1 MEQTAFSKMLDE
13 SLETLNFKVGSLIS
27 GVIVDLTDDWVV
39 VHVGLKSE
47 PIVARNEFL
56 ADEADK
62 KLEIGD
68 EVKVTL
74 EAIEDGHGSTR
85 VSRLRAMHDESW
97 GKLEESLNAGTIIKG
112 YITGKVRGGMTV
124 EVGGVRAFLPGSLVD
139 TRPLESF
146 DHLEKSF
153 QEFKVIKLD
162 KDKSNVVLSRKA
174 VQEDINSEE
183 REKIFATIQEGSQI
197 SGIIKNLTDY
207 GAFVDLGGIDG
218 LLHITD
224 ITWKRIN
231 HPSEVLKVGEE
242 LELKVTKFDKEKSRI
257 SLGLKQLSE
266 DPWENIKD
274 TYPINSINK
283 AKVSSLTDYG
293 FFAEL
298 DSNTEG
304 LVHVSEIDWTNKNI
318 HPSKVV
324 SVGDEVEVM
333 VLEIDIEKRRISLGM
348 KQCIENP
355 WLVFSDNHSLGDK
368 VKGEVSS
375 LTDFGMFVSLDGN
388 IDGLIHLS
396 DLSWTENEE
405 EAAQNYKK
413 GQEIETVILAM
424 DGHKER
430 ISLGIKQLTE
440 DFFESFAN
448 ANPKGTKVT
457 AEIKELGDEFVSLT
471 IGSDVPAILKAKEF
485 KDQNPDLGSSVEALI
500 TSIDKKER
508 VINLSIRALEKSE
521 EKDLL
526 KENVEKNKEIEA
538 SSKTSIGDL
547 IKDELKESSEE
558 KEEKDEEV

>member
-1 MEQTAFSKMLDE
+1 MEQTNFSKMLDE
-13 SLETLNFKVGSLIS
+13 NLDTLNFEVGSLIS

-47 PIVARNEFL
+47 PIIARNEFL

-97 GKLEESLNAGTIIKG
+97 SKLEESLNSGTIIKG

-139 TRPLESF
+139 TRPLENF

-162 KDKSNVVLSRKA
+162 KEKSNVVLSRKA

-197 SGIIKNLTDY
+197 SGVIKNLTDY

-231 HPSEVLKVGEE
+231 HPSEILRVGEE

-324 SVGDEVEVM
+324 SIGDEVDVM
-333 VLEIDIEKRRISLGM
+333 VLEVDVEKRRISLGM
-348 KQCIENP
+348 KQCFENP
-355 WLVFSDNHSLGDK
+355 WLIFADNHSLGDK
-368 VKGEVSS
+368 VEGEVSS
-375 LTDFGMFVSLDGN
+375 LTDFGMFVGLDGG

-396 DLSWTENEE
+396 DLSWTEKED
-405 EAAQNYKK
+405 EAAKNYKK
-413 GQEIETVILAM
+413 GQKVEAVILAM
-424 DGHKER
+424 DAHKER

-440 DFFESFAN
+440 DHFETFAKD
-448 ANPKGTKVT
+448 NPKGTKLVAKVASIEEDSINLT
-457 AEIKELGDEFVSLT
+457 VGSNIPAVLKLKEVKDNIPEVGTEI
-471 IGSDVPAILKAKEF
+471 
-485 KDQNPDLGSSVEALI
+485 EALV
-500 TSIDKKER
+500 TSIGRKDR
-508 VINLSIRALEKSE
+508 LINLSIRAMEKAEEKSI
-521 EKDLL
+521 L
-526 KENVEKNKEIEA
+526 KENSEKNKQIEA

-547 IKDELKESSEE
+547 IKDEIEESST
-558 KEEKDEEV
+558 KKDEEV

>member
-1 MEQTAFSKMLDE
+1 MEQTTFSKMLDE
-13 SLETLNFKVGSLIS
+13 NLDTLNFKIGSLIS

-47 PIVARNEFL
+47 PIIARNEFL

-97 GKLEESLNAGTIIKG
+97 SKLEESLNAGTIIKG

-162 KDKSNVVLSRKA
+162 KEKSNVVLSRKA

-197 SGIIKNLTDY
+197 SGVIKNLTDY

-231 HPSEVLKVGEE
+231 HPSEVLTVGEE

-266 DPWENIKD
+266 DPWENIKE
-274 TYPINSINK
+274 TYPVNSVNK

-324 SVGDEVEVM
+324 SIGDEVDVM
-333 VLEIDIEKRRISLGM
+333 VLEVDVEKRRISLGM
-348 KQCIENP
+348 KQCFENP
-355 WLVFSDNHSLGDK
+355 WLIFTDNHSLGDK
-368 VKGEVSS
+368 VEGEVSS
-375 LTDFGMFVSLDGN
+375 LTDFGMFVGLDGG

-396 DLSWTENEE
+396 DLSWTEKED
-405 EAAQNYKK
+405 EAAKNYKK
-413 GQEIETVILAM
+413 GQKVEAVILAM
-424 DGHKER
+424 DAHKER

-440 DFFESFAN
+440 DHFETFAKD
-448 ANPKGTKVT
+448 NPKGTKLVAKVASIEEDSINLT
-457 AEIKELGDEFVSLT
+457 VGSNIPAVLKLKEVKDNIPEVGTEI
-471 IGSDVPAILKAKEF
+471 
-485 KDQNPDLGSSVEALI
+485 EALV
-500 TSIDKKER
+500 TSIGRKDR
-508 VINLSIRALEKSE
+508 LINLSIRAMEKAEEKSI
-521 EKDLL
+521 L
-526 KENVEKNKEIEA
+526 KENSEKNKQIEA

-547 IKDELKESSEE
+547 IKDEIEESST
-558 KEEKDEEV
+558 KKDEEV

>member
-1 MEQTAFSKMLDE
+1 MEQTTFSKMLDE
-13 SLETLNFKVGSLIS
+13 NLDTLNFKVGSLIS

-47 PIVARNEFL
+47 PIIARNEFL
-56 ADEADK
+56 SDEADK

-97 GKLEESLNAGTIIKG
+97 SKLEESLNTGTIIKG

-162 KDKSNVVLSRKA
+162 KEKSNVVLSRKA

-197 SGIIKNLTDY
+197 SGVIKNLTDY

-231 HPSEVLKVGEE
+231 HPSEVLTIGEE
-242 LELKVTKFDKEKSRI
+242 MELKVTKFDKEKSRI

-283 AKVSSLTDYG
+283 AKVTSLTDYG

-324 SVGDEVEVM
+324 SAGDEVDVM
-333 VLEIDIEKRRISLGM
+333 VLEIDVEKRRISLGM
-348 KQCIENP
+348 KQCVENP
-355 WLVFSDNHSLGDK
+355 WLVFADNHSLDDK
-368 VKGEVSS
+368 VEGKVSS
-375 LTDFGMFVSLDGN
+375 LTDFGMFVSLDGG

-396 DLSWTENEE
+396 DLSWTEKEE
-405 EAAQNYKK
+405 EVVKNYKK
-413 GQEIETVILAM
+413 GQKVKAVILAM
-424 DGHKER
+424 DAHKER

-440 DFFESFAN
+440 DSFETYAKEH
-448 ANPKGTKVT
+448 PKGTKISAKVKSI
-457 AEIKELGDEFVSLT
+457 EGENVNLI
-471 IGSDVPAILKAKEF
+471 IGSNILGVLKFREV
-485 KDQNPDLGSSVEALI
+485 KDNPPEIGSELEALV
-500 TSIDKKER
+500 TSIGRKDRK
-508 VINLSIRALEKSE
+508 INLSIRAMEKAYEKSI
-521 EKDLL
+521 L
-526 KENVEKNKEIEA
+526 KENVEKNKEIEV
-538 SSKTSIGDL
+538 L
-547 IKDELKESSEE
+547 ICS
-558 KEEKDEEV
+558 

>member
-1 MEQTAFSKMLDE
+1 MEQTTFSKMLDE
-13 SLETLNFKVGSLIS
+13 NLDTLNFKVGSLIS

-47 PIVARNEFL
+47 PIIARNEFL
-56 ADEADK
+56 SDEADK

-97 GKLEESLNAGTIIKG
+97 SKLEESLNTGTIIKG

-162 KDKSNVVLSRKA
+162 KEKSNVVLSRKA

-197 SGIIKNLTDY
+197 SGVIKNLTDY

-231 HPSEVLKVGEE
+231 HPSEVLTIGEE
-242 LELKVTKFDKEKSRI
+242 MELKVTKFDKEKSRI

-283 AKVSSLTDYG
+283 AKVTSLTDYG

-324 SVGDEVEVM
+324 SAGDEVDVM
-333 VLEIDIEKRRISLGM
+333 VLEIDVEKRRISLGM
-348 KQCIENP
+348 KQCVENP
-355 WLVFSDNHSLGDK
+355 WLVFADNHSLDDK
-368 VKGEVSS
+368 VEGKVSS
-375 LTDFGMFVSLDGN
+375 LTDFGMFVSLDGG

-396 DLSWTENEE
+396 DLSWTEKEE
-405 EAAQNYKK
+405 EVVKNYKK
-413 GQEIETVILAM
+413 GQKVKAVILAM
-424 DGHKER
+424 DAHKER

-440 DFFESFAN
+440 DSFETYAKEH
-448 ANPKGTKVT
+448 PKGTKISAKVKSI
-457 AEIKELGDEFVSLT
+457 EGENVNLI
-471 IGSDVPAILKAKEF
+471 IGSNILGVLKFREV
-485 KDQNPDLGSSVEALI
+485 KDNPPEIGSELEALV
-500 TSIDKKER
+500 TSIGRKDRK
-508 VINLSIRALEKSE
+508 INLSIRAMEKAYEKSI
-521 EKDLL
+521 L

-547 IKDELKESSEE
+547 IKDELEDSSLN
-558 KEEKDEEV
+558 KDEEV

>member
-1 MEQTAFSKMLDE
+1 MEQTNFSKMLDE
-13 SLETLNFKVGSLIS
+13 NLDTLNFEVGSLIS

-47 PIVARNEFL
+47 PIIARNEFL

-97 GKLEESLNAGTIIKG
+97 SKLEESLNSGTIIKG

-139 TRPLESF
+139 TRPLENF

-162 KDKSNVVLSRKA
+162 KEKSNVVLSRKA

-197 SGIIKNLTDY
+197 SGVIKNLTDY

-231 HPSEVLKVGEE
+231 HPSEILSVGEE

-324 SVGDEVEVM
+324 SIGDEVDVM
-333 VLEIDIEKRRISLGM
+333 VLEVDVEKRRISLGM
-348 KQCIENP
+348 KQCFENP
-355 WLVFSDNHSLGDK
+355 WLIFADNHSLGDK
-368 VKGEVSS
+368 VEGEVSS
-375 LTDFGMFVSLDGN
+375 LTDFGMFVGLDGG

-396 DLSWTENEE
+396 DLSWTEKED
-405 EAAQNYKK
+405 EAAKNYKK
-413 GQEIETVILAM
+413 GQKVEAVILAM
-424 DGHKER
+424 DAHKER

-440 DFFESFAN
+440 DHFETFAKD
-448 ANPKGTKVT
+448 NPKGTKLVAKVVSIEEDSINLT
-457 AEIKELGDEFVSLT
+457 VGSNIPAVLKLKEVKDNIPEVGTEI
-471 IGSDVPAILKAKEF
+471 
-485 KDQNPDLGSSVEALI
+485 EALV
-500 TSIDKKER
+500 TSIGRKDR
-508 VINLSIRALEKSE
+508 LINLSIRAMEKAEEKSI
-521 EKDLL
+521 L
-526 KENVEKNKEIEA
+526 KENSEKNKQIEA

-547 IKDELKESSEE
+547 IKDEIEESST
-558 KEEKDEEV
+558 KKDEEV

>member
-1 MEQTAFSKMLDE
+1 MEQTNFSKMLDE
-13 SLETLNFKVGSLIS
+13 NLDTLNFEVGSLIS

-47 PIVARNEFL
+47 PIIARNEFL

-97 GKLEESLNAGTIIKG
+97 SKLEESLNSGTIIKG

-124 EVGGVRAFLPGSLVD
+124 VVGGVRAFLPGSLVD
-139 TRPLESF
+139 TRPLENF

-162 KDKSNVVLSRKA
+162 KEKSNVVLSRKA

-197 SGIIKNLTDY
+197 SGVIKNLTDY

-231 HPSEVLKVGEE
+231 HPSEILTVGEE

-324 SVGDEVEVM
+324 SIGDEVDVM
-333 VLEIDIEKRRISLGM
+333 VLEVDVEKRRISLGM
-348 KQCIENP
+348 KQCFENP
-355 WLVFSDNHSLGDK
+355 WLIFADNHSLGDK
-368 VKGEVSS
+368 VEGEVSS
-375 LTDFGMFVSLDGN
+375 LTDFGMFVGLDGG

-396 DLSWTENEE
+396 DLSWTEKED
-405 EAAQNYKK
+405 EAAKNYKK
-413 GQEIETVILAM
+413 GQKVEAVILAM
-424 DGHKER
+424 DAHKER

-440 DFFESFAN
+440 DHFETFAKD
-448 ANPKGTKVT
+448 NPKGTKLVAKVVSIEEDSINLT
-457 AEIKELGDEFVSLT
+457 VGSNIPAVLKLKEVKDNIPEVGTEI
-471 IGSDVPAILKAKEF
+471 
-485 KDQNPDLGSSVEALI
+485 EALV
-500 TSIDKKER
+500 TSIGRKDR
-508 VINLSIRALEKSE
+508 LINLSIRAMEKAEEKSI
-521 EKDLL
+521 L
-526 KENVEKNKEIEA
+526 KENLEKNKQIEA

-547 IKDELKESSEE
+547 IKDEIEESST
-558 KEEKDEEV
+558 KKDEEV

>member
-1 MEQTAFSKMLDE
+1 MEQTNFSKMLDE
-13 SLETLNFKVGSLIS
+13 NLDTLNFEVGSLIS

-47 PIVARNEFL
+47 PIIARNEFL

-97 GKLEESLNAGTIIKG
+97 SKLEESLNSGTIIKG

-139 TRPLESF
+139 TRPLENF

-162 KDKSNVVLSRKA
+162 KEKSNVVLSRKA

-197 SGIIKNLTDY
+197 SGVIKNLTDY

-231 HPSEVLKVGEE
+231 HPSEILTVGEE

-324 SVGDEVEVM
+324 SIGDEVDVM
-333 VLEIDIEKRRISLGM
+333 VLEVDVEKRRISLGM
-348 KQCIENP
+348 KQCFENP
-355 WLVFSDNHSLGDK
+355 WLIFAGNHSLGDK
-368 VKGEVSS
+368 VEGEVSS
-375 LTDFGMFVSLDGN
+375 LTDFGMFVGLDGG

-396 DLSWTENEE
+396 DLSWTEKED
-405 EAAQNYKK
+405 EAAKNYKK
-413 GQEIETVILAM
+413 GQKVEAVILAM
-424 DGHKER
+424 DAHKER

-440 DFFESFAN
+440 DHFETFAKD
-448 ANPKGTKVT
+448 NPKGTKLVAKVASIEEDSINLT
-457 AEIKELGDEFVSLT
+457 VGSNIPAVLKLKEVKDNIPEVGTEI
-471 IGSDVPAILKAKEF
+471 
-485 KDQNPDLGSSVEALI
+485 EALV
-500 TSIDKKER
+500 TSIGRKDR
-508 VINLSIRALEKSE
+508 LINLSIRAMEKAEEKSI
-521 EKDLL
+521 L
-526 KENVEKNKEIEA
+526 KENSEKNKQIEA

-547 IKDELKESSEE
+547 IKDEIEESST
-558 KEEKDEEV
+558 KKDEEV

>member
-1 MEQTAFSKMLDE
+1 MEQTTFSKMLDE
-13 SLETLNFKVGSLIS
+13 NLDTLNFKVGSLIS
-27 GVIVDLTDDWVV
+27 GVIVDLTEDWVV

-47 PIVARNEFL
+47 PIIARNEFL

-97 GKLEESLNAGTIIKG
+97 SKLEESLNAGTIIKG

-162 KDKSNVVLSRKA
+162 KEKSNVVLSRKA

-197 SGIIKNLTDY
+197 SGVIKNLTDY

-231 HPSEVLKVGEE
+231 HPSEVLTVGEE

-274 TYPINSINK
+274 SYPINSINK

-324 SVGDEVEVM
+324 SEGDEVEVM
-333 VLEIDIEKRRISLGM
+333 VLEIDVEKRRISLGM
-348 KQCIENP
+348 KQCVENP
-355 WLVFSDNHSLGDK
+355 WLVFADNHSLGDK
-368 VKGEVSS
+368 VEGEVSS
-375 LTDFGMFVSLDGN
+375 LTDFGMFVGLDGG

-396 DLSWTENEE
+396 DLSWTEKEE
-405 EAAQNYKK
+405 EAAKNYKK
-413 GQEIETVILAM
+413 GQKVEAIILAM
-424 DGHKER
+424 DAHKER

-440 DFFESFAN
+440 DHFETFARD
-448 ANPKGTKVT
+448 NPKGTKLLAKVT
-457 AEIKELGDEFVSLT
+457 SIKEELINLT
-471 IGSDVPAILKAKEF
+471 VGSDIPAVLKFKEV
-485 KDQNPDLGSSVEALI
+485 KGNIPEVGSEIEALV
-500 TSIDKKER
+500 TSIGRKDR
-508 VINLSIRALEKSE
+508 LINLSIRAMEKAEEKSI
-521 EKDLL
+521 L

-547 IKDELKESSEE
+547 IKDEIEESST
-558 KEEKDEEV
+558 KKR

>member
-1 MEQTAFSKMLDE
+1 MEQTNFSKMLDE
-13 SLETLNFKVGSLIS
+13 NLDTLNFEVGSLIS

-47 PIVARNEFL
+47 PIIARNEFL

-97 GKLEESLNAGTIIKG
+97 SKLEESLNSGTIIKG

-139 TRPLESF
+139 TRPLENF

-162 KDKSNVVLSRKA
+162 KEKSNVVLSRKA

-197 SGIIKNLTDY
+197 SGVIKNLTDY

-231 HPSEVLKVGEE
+231 HPSEILTVGEE

-324 SVGDEVEVM
+324 SIGDEVDVM
-333 VLEIDIEKRRISLGM
+333 VLEIDVEKRRISLGM
-348 KQCIENP
+348 KQCFENP
-355 WLVFSDNHSLGDK
+355 WLIFADNHSLGDK
-368 VKGEVSS
+368 VEGEVSS
-375 LTDFGMFVSLDGN
+375 LTDFGMFVGLDGG

-396 DLSWTENEE
+396 DLSWTEKED
-405 EAAQNYKK
+405 EAAKNYKK
-413 GQEIETVILAM
+413 GQKVEAVILAM
-424 DGHKER
+424 DAHKER

-440 DFFESFAN
+440 DHFETFAKD
-448 ANPKGTKVT
+448 NPKGTKLVAKVVSIEEDSINLT
-457 AEIKELGDEFVSLT
+457 VGSNIPAVLKLKEVKDNIPEVGTEI
-471 IGSDVPAILKAKEF
+471 
-485 KDQNPDLGSSVEALI
+485 EALV
-500 TSIDKKER
+500 TSIGRKDR
-508 VINLSIRALEKSE
+508 LINLSIRAMEKAEEKSI
-521 EKDLL
+521 L
-526 KENVEKNKEIEA
+526 KENSEKNKQIEA

-547 IKDELKESSEE
+547 IKDEIEESST
-558 KEEKDEEV
+558 KKDEEV

>member
-1 MEQTAFSKMLDE
+1 MEQTTFSKMLDE
-13 SLETLNFKVGSLIS
+13 NLDTLNFKIGSLIS

-47 PIVARNEFL
+47 PIIARNEFL

-85 VSRLRAMHDESW
+85 VSRLRAMYDESW
-97 GKLEESLNAGTIIKG
+97 SKLEESLNAGTIIKG

-162 KDKSNVVLSRKA
+162 KEKSNVVLSRKA

-197 SGIIKNLTDY
+197 SGVIKNLTDY

-231 HPSEVLKVGEE
+231 HPSEVLTVGEE

-266 DPWENIKD
+266 DPWENIKE
-274 TYPINSINK
+274 TYPVNSVNK

-348 KQCIENP
+348 KQCVENP

-368 VKGEVSS
+368 VEGEVSS
-375 LTDFGMFVSLDGN
+375 LTDFGMFVGLEGG

-396 DLSWTENEE
+396 DLSWTEKEE
-405 EAAQNYKK
+405 EAAKNYKK
-413 GQEIETVILAM
+413 GQKVEAVILAM
-424 DGHKER
+424 DAHKER

-440 DFFESFAN
+440 DHFETFAKE
-448 ANPKGTKVT
+448 NPKGTKLV
-457 AEIKELGDEFVSLT
+457 AKVSSIEEESINLT
-471 IGSDVPAILKAKEF
+471 VGSDIPAVLKLKEV
-485 KDQNPDLGSSVEALI
+485 KDNIPEVGSEIQALV
-500 TSIDKKER
+500 TSIGRKDR
-508 VINLSIRALEKSE
+508 LINLSIRAMEKAEEKSI
-521 EKDLL
+521 L
-526 KENVEKNKEIEA
+526 KENVEKNKQIEA

-547 IKDELKESSEE
+547 IKDEIEESTT
-558 KEEKDEEV
+558 KKDEEV

>member
-1 MEQTAFSKMLDE
+1 MEQSTFSKMLDE
-13 SLETLNFKVGSLIS
+13 NLESLNFKVGSLIS

-47 PIVARNEFL
+47 PIIARNEFL

-97 GKLEESLNAGTIIKG
+97 SKLEESLNAGTIIKG

-162 KDKSNVVLSRKA
+162 KEKSNVVLSRKA

-197 SGIIKNLTDY
+197 SGVIKNLTDY

-231 HPSEVLKVGEE
+231 HPSEVLTVGEE
-242 LELKVTKFDKEKSRI
+242 VELKVTKFDKEKSRI

-324 SVGDEVEVM
+324 SAGDEVDVM
-333 VLEIDIEKRRISLGM
+333 VLEIDVEKRRISLGM
-348 KQCIENP
+348 KQCVENP
-355 WLVFSDNHSLGDK
+355 WLVFADNHSLGDK
-368 VKGEVSS
+368 VEGEVSS
-375 LTDFGMFVSLDGN
+375 LTDFGMFVGLDGG

-396 DLSWTENEE
+396 DLSWTEKEE
-405 EAAQNYKK
+405 EAAKNYKK
-413 GQEIETVILAM
+413 GQKVEAIILAM
-424 DGHKER
+424 DAHKER

-440 DFFESFAN
+440 DHFETFAKD
-448 ANPKGTKVT
+448 NPKGTKLVAKVT
-457 AEIKELGDEFVSLT
+457 SIEEELINLT
-471 IGSDVPAILKAKEF
+471 VDSDIPAILKLKEV
-485 KDQNPDLGSSVEALI
+485 KDNLPEVGSEIEASV
-500 TSIDKKER
+500 TSIGRKDR
-508 VINLSIRALEKSE
+508 LINLSIRAMEKAEEKSI
-521 EKDLL
+521 L

-547 IKDELKESSEE
+547 IKDEIEESST
-558 KEEKDEEV
+558 KKDEEV

>member
-1 MEQTAFSKMLDE
+1 MEQTNFSKMLDE
-13 SLETLNFKVGSLIS
+13 NLDTLNFEVGSLIS

-47 PIVARNEFL
+47 PIIARNEFL

-97 GKLEESLNAGTIIKG
+97 SKLEESLNSGTIIKG

-139 TRPLESF
+139 TRPLENF

-162 KDKSNVVLSRKA
+162 KEKSNVVLSRKA

-197 SGIIKNLTDY
+197 SGVIKNLTDY

-231 HPSEVLKVGEE
+231 HPSEILRVGEE

-324 SVGDEVEVM
+324 SIGDEVDVM
-333 VLEIDIEKRRISLGM
+333 VLEVDVEKRRISLGM
-348 KQCIENP
+348 KQCFENP
-355 WLVFSDNHSLGDK
+355 WLIFADNHSLGDK
-368 VKGEVSS
+368 VEGEVSS
-375 LTDFGMFVSLDGN
+375 LTDFGMFVGLDGG

-396 DLSWTENEE
+396 DLSWTEKED
-405 EAAQNYKK
+405 EAAKNYKK
-413 GQEIETVILAM
+413 GQKVEAVILAM
-424 DGHKER
+424 DAHKER

-440 DFFESFAN
+440 DHFETFAKD
-448 ANPKGTKVT
+448 NPKGTKLVAKVASIEEDSINLT
-457 AEIKELGDEFVSLT
+457 VGSNIPAVLKLKEV
-471 IGSDVPAILKAKEF
+471 
-485 KDQNPDLGSSVEALI
+485 KDNIPEVGTDIEALV
-500 TSIDKKER
+500 TSIGRKDR
-508 VINLSIRALEKSE
+508 LINLSIRAMEKAEEKSI
-521 EKDLL
+521 L
-526 KENVEKNKEIEA
+526 KENSEKNKQIEA

-547 IKDELKESSEE
+547 IKDEIEESST
-558 KEEKDEEV
+558 KKDEEV

>member
-1 MEQTAFSKMLDE
+1 MEQTTFSKMLDE
-13 SLETLNFKVGSLIS
+13 NLDSLNFKVGSLIS

-47 PIVARNEFL
+47 PIIARNEFL

-97 GKLEESLNAGTIIKG
+97 SKLEESLNAGTIIKG

-162 KDKSNVVLSRKA
+162 KEKSNVVLSRKA

-197 SGIIKNLTDY
+197 SGVIKNLTDY

-231 HPSEVLKVGEE
+231 HPAEVLTVGEE

-266 DPWENIKD
+266 DPWENIKE
-274 TYPINSINK
+274 TYPVNSVNK

-324 SVGDEVEVM
+324 SVGDEVDVM

-348 KQCIENP
+348 KQCVENP
-355 WLVFSDNHSLGDK
+355 WIVFSDNHSIGDK
-368 VKGEVSS
+368 VEGEVSS
-375 LTDFGMFVSLDGN
+375 LTDFGMFVGLDGG

-396 DLSWTENEE
+396 DLSWTEKEE
-405 EAAQNYKK
+405 EAAKNYKK
-413 GQEIETVILAM
+413 GQKVEAVILAM
-424 DGHKER
+424 DAHKER

-440 DFFESFAN
+440 DHFETFAKE
-448 ANPKGTKVT
+448 NPKGTKLV
-457 AEIKELGDEFVSLT
+457 AKVSSIEEESINLT
-471 IGSDVPAILKAKEF
+471 VGSDIPAVLKLKEV
-485 KDQNPDLGSSVEALI
+485 KDNIPEVGSEIEALV
-500 TSIDKKER
+500 TSIGRKDR
-508 VINLSIRALEKSE
+508 LINLSIRAMEKAEEKSI
-521 EKDLL
+521 L
-526 KENVEKNKEIEA
+526 KENVEKNKQIEA
-538 SSKTSIGDL
+538 SNKTSIGDL
-547 IKDELKESSEE
+547 IKDEIEESTT
-558 KEEKDEEV
+558 KKDEEV

>member
-1 MEQTAFSKMLDE
+1 MEQTTFSKMLDE
-13 SLETLNFKVGSLIS
+13 NLDTLNFKVGSLIS

-47 PIVARNEFL
+47 PIIARNEFL
-56 ADEADK
+56 SDEADK

-97 GKLEESLNAGTIIKG
+97 SKLEESLNTGTIIKG

-162 KDKSNVVLSRKA
+162 KEKSNVVLSRKA

-197 SGIIKNLTDY
+197 SGVIKNLTDY

-231 HPSEVLKVGEE
+231 HPSEVLTIGEE
-242 LELKVTKFDKEKSRI
+242 MELKVTKFDKEKSRI

-283 AKVSSLTDYG
+283 AKVTSLTDYG

-324 SVGDEVEVM
+324 SAGDEVDVM
-333 VLEIDIEKRRISLGM
+333 VLEIDVEKRRISLGM
-348 KQCIENP
+348 KQCVENP
-355 WLVFSDNHSLGDK
+355 WLVFADNHSLDDK
-368 VKGEVSS
+368 VEGEVSS
-375 LTDFGMFVSLDGN
+375 LTDFGMFVSLDGG

-396 DLSWTENEE
+396 DLSWTEKEE
-405 EAAQNYKK
+405 EVVKNYKK
-413 GQEIETVILAM
+413 GQKVKAVILAM
-424 DGHKER
+424 DAHKER

-440 DFFESFAN
+440 DSFETYAKEH
-448 ANPKGTKVT
+448 PKGTKISAKVKSI
-457 AEIKELGDEFVSLT
+457 EGENVNLI
-471 IGSDVPAILKAKEF
+471 IGSNILGVLKFREV
-485 KDQNPDLGSSVEALI
+485 KDNPPEIGSELEALV
-500 TSIDKKER
+500 TSIGRKDRK
-508 VINLSIRALEKSE
+508 INLSIRAMEKAYEKSI
-521 EKDLL
+521 L

-547 IKDELKESSEE
+547 IKDEIEESST
-558 KEEKDEEV
+558 KKDEEV

>member
-1 MEQTAFSKMLDE
+1 MEQTTFSKMLDE
-13 SLETLNFKVGSLIS
+13 NLDTLNFKIGSLIS
-27 GVIVDLTDDWVV
+27 GVVVDLTDDWVV

-47 PIVARNEFL
+47 PIIARNEFL

-97 GKLEESLNAGTIIKG
+97 SKLEESLSSGTIIKG

-162 KDKSNVVLSRKA
+162 KEKSNVVLSRKA

-197 SGIIKNLTDY
+197 SGVIKNLTDY

-231 HPSEVLKVGEE
+231 HPSEVLTVGEE
-242 LELKVTKFDKEKSRI
+242 LDLKITKFDKEKSRI

-324 SVGDEVEVM
+324 SAGDEVDVM

-348 KQCIENP
+348 KQCVENP
-355 WLVFSDNHSLGDK
+355 WLVFSDNNSLGDK
-368 VKGEVSS
+368 VEGEVSS
-375 LTDFGMFVSLDGN
+375 LTDFGMFVSLDGG

-405 EAAQNYKK
+405 EAAKNYIK
-413 GQEIETVILAM
+413 GQKVEAVILAM
-424 DGHKER
+424 DAHKER

-440 DFFESFAN
+440 DFFETFAKD
-448 ANPKGTKVT
+448 NPKGTKLIAKVISIEE
-457 AEIKELGDEFVSLT
+457 EIINLT
-471 IGSDVPAILKAKEF
+471 VDSNIPAVLKLREVKDDVPEV
-485 KDQNPDLGSSVEALI
+485 GSEIEALV
-500 TSIDKKER
+500 TSIGRKDR
-508 VINLSIRALEKSE
+508 LVNLSIRAMEKAEEKSI
-521 EKDLL
+521 L

-547 IKDELKESSEE
+547 IKDEIEESSA
-558 KEEKDEEV
+558 KKDEEV

>member
-1 MEQTAFSKMLDE
+1 MEQTNFSKMLDE
-13 SLETLNFKVGSLIS
+13 NLDTLNFEVGSLIS

-47 PIVARNEFL
+47 PIIARNEFL

-97 GKLEESLNAGTIIKG
+97 SKLEESLNSGTIIKG

-139 TRPLESF
+139 TRPLENF

-162 KDKSNVVLSRKA
+162 KEKSNVVLSRKA

-197 SGIIKNLTDY
+197 SGVIKNLTDY

-231 HPSEVLKVGEE
+231 HPSEVLTVGEE

-324 SVGDEVEVM
+324 SIGDEVDVM
-333 VLEIDIEKRRISLGM
+333 VLEVDVEKRRISLGM
-348 KQCIENP
+348 KQCFENP
-355 WLVFSDNHSLGDK
+355 WLIFADNHSLGDK
-368 VKGEVSS
+368 VEGEVSS
-375 LTDFGMFVSLDGN
+375 LTDFGMFVGLDGG

-396 DLSWTENEE
+396 DLSWTEKED
-405 EAAQNYKK
+405 EAAKNYKK
-413 GQEIETVILAM
+413 GQKVEAVILAM
-424 DGHKER
+424 DAHKER

-440 DFFESFAN
+440 DHFETFAKD
-448 ANPKGTKVT
+448 NPKGTKLVAKVASIEDDSINLT
-457 AEIKELGDEFVSLT
+457 VGSNIPAVLKLKEVKDNIPEVGTEI
-471 IGSDVPAILKAKEF
+471 
-485 KDQNPDLGSSVEALI
+485 EALV
-500 TSIDKKER
+500 TSIGRKDR
-508 VINLSIRALEKSE
+508 LINLSIRAMEKAEEKSI
-521 EKDLL
+521 L
-526 KENVEKNKEIEA
+526 KENSEKNKQIEA

-547 IKDELKESSEE
+547 IKDEIEESST
-558 KEEKDEEV
+558 KKDEEV

>member
-1 MEQTAFSKMLDE
+1 MEQTNFSKMLDE
-13 SLETLNFKVGSLIS
+13 NLDTLNFEVGSLIS

-47 PIVARNEFL
+47 PIIARNEFL

-97 GKLEESLNAGTIIKG
+97 SKLEESLNSGTIIKG

-139 TRPLESF
+139 TRPLENF

-162 KDKSNVVLSRKA
+162 KEKSNVVLSRKA

-197 SGIIKNLTDY
+197 SGVIKNLTDY

-231 HPSEVLKVGEE
+231 HPSEILSVGEE

-324 SVGDEVEVM
+324 SIGDEVDVM
-333 VLEIDIEKRRISLGM
+333 VLEVDVEKRRISLGM
-348 KQCIENP
+348 KQCFENP
-355 WLVFSDNHSLGDK
+355 WLIFADNHSLGDK
-368 VKGEVSS
+368 VEGEVSS
-375 LTDFGMFVSLDGN
+375 LTDFGMFVGLDGG

-396 DLSWTENEE
+396 DLSWTEKED
-405 EAAQNYKK
+405 EAAKKYKK
-413 GQEIETVILAM
+413 GQKVEAVILAM
-424 DGHKER
+424 DAHKER

-440 DFFESFAN
+440 DHFETFAKD
-448 ANPKGTKVT
+448 NPKGTKLVAKVASIEEDSINLT
-457 AEIKELGDEFVSLT
+457 VGSNIPAVLKLKEVKDNIPEVGTEI
-471 IGSDVPAILKAKEF
+471 
-485 KDQNPDLGSSVEALI
+485 EALV
-500 TSIDKKER
+500 TSIGRKDR
-508 VINLSIRALEKSE
+508 LINLSIRAMEKAEEKSI
-521 EKDLL
+521 L
-526 KENVEKNKEIEA
+526 KENSEKNKQIEA

-547 IKDELKESSEE
+547 IKDEIEESST
-558 KEEKDEEV
+558 KKDEEV

>member
-1 MEQTAFSKMLDE
+1 MEQSTFSKMLDE
-13 SLETLNFKVGSLIS
+13 NLETLNFKVGSLIS

-47 PIVARNEFL
+47 PIIARNEFL

-68 EVKVTL
+68 EIKVTL

-97 GKLEESLNAGTIIKG
+97 SKLEESLNAGTIIKG

-162 KDKSNVVLSRKA
+162 KEKSNVVLSRKA

-197 SGIIKNLTDY
+197 SGVIKNLTDY

-231 HPSEVLKVGEE
+231 HPSEVLTVGEE
-242 LELKVTKFDKEKSRI
+242 VELKVTKFDKEKSRI

-324 SVGDEVEVM
+324 SAGDEVDVM
-333 VLEIDIEKRRISLGM
+333 VLEIDVEKRRISLGM
-348 KQCIENP
+348 KQCVENP
-355 WLVFSDNHSLGDK
+355 WLVFADNHSLGDK
-368 VKGEVSS
+368 VEGEVSS
-375 LTDFGMFVSLDGN
+375 LTDFGMFVGLDGG

-396 DLSWTENEE
+396 DLSWTEKEE
-405 EAAQNYKK
+405 EAAKNYKK
-413 GQEIETVILAM
+413 GQKVEAIILAM
-424 DGHKER
+424 DAHKER

-440 DFFESFAN
+440 DHFETFAKD
-448 ANPKGTKVT
+448 NPKGTKLVAKVT
-457 AEIKELGDEFVSLT
+457 SIEEELINLT
-471 IGSDVPAILKAKEF
+471 VDSDIPAILKLKEV
-485 KDQNPDLGSSVEALI
+485 KDNLPEVGSEIEALV
-500 TSIDKKER
+500 TSIGRKDR
-508 VINLSIRALEKSE
+508 LINLSIRAMEKAEEKSI
-521 EKDLL
+521 L

-547 IKDELKESSEE
+547 IKDEIEESST
-558 KEEKDEEV
+558 KKDEEV